1 MVLRLVDSLKTGLGL
16 RPAECAGVPGA
27 QGGKKQT
34 LWKAALSGG
43 VTGGIEICI
52 TYPTEFVKTVQ
63 QIRSKQKLGIMQ
75 IVRMTVGEHGV
86 FGLYRGLS
94 CLVVFS
100 IPKAGVRFGS
110 KDFFDTHFFTTK
122 SSFNTFV
129 SGGLAGCCEALLAV
143 TPMETLKTKLIDDKL
158 QPKEQQKYRGLIHGI
173 KTIYAE
179 QGFGG
184 VYRGPLPTVMKQGS
198 NQAIRFVVYEKI
210 KHQIDQLFPSAPFSL
225 KTALAGA
232 MAGATSVIANNPI
245 DVVKSKMQGIH
256 GKDYSGVLDCLG
268 KILKTEGVRGFYA
281 GTVPRMA
288 RVTAD
293 VAITFTLFENIRAL
307 MDRLVP
313 S

>member
-16 RPAECAGVPGA
+16 KPAECAGIPA
-27 QGGKKQT
+27 APGGKKQT
-34 LWKAALSGG
+34 LWRAALSGG
-43 VTGGIEICI
+43 ITGGIEICI

-63 QIRSKQKLGIMQ
+63 QIRSKDKMGIKQ
-75 IVRMTVGEHGV
+75 IVSGTIKEQGI

-122 SSFNTFV
+122 STFNTFL
-129 SGGLAGCCEALLAV
+129 SGGLAGCCEALIAV

-173 KTIYAE
+173 RTIYAE

-184 VYRGPLPTVMKQGS
+184 VYRGPVPTVMKQGS
-198 NQAIRFVVYEKI
+198 NQAIRFVVYEKFRKI
-210 KHQIDQLFPSAPFSL
+210 IEDVAPSVPFSL
-225 KTALAGA
+225 KTAVAGA
-232 MAGATSVIANNPI
+232 LAGATSVLANNPI

-256 GKDYSGVLDCLG
+256 GKQYSGVIDCLG
-268 KILKTEGVRGFYA
+268 KILKSDGVRGFYA

-307 MDRLVP
+307 LDRFFP
-313 S
+313 N

>member
-16 RPAECAGVPGA
+16 KPAECAGIPA
-27 QGGKKQT
+27 APGGKKQT
-34 LWKAALSGG
+34 LWRAALSGG
-43 VTGGIEICI
+43 ITGGIEICI
-52 TYPTEFVKTVQ
+52 TFPTEYVKTVQ
-63 QIRSKQKLGIMQ
+63 QIRSKDKLGIKQ
-75 IVRMTVGEHGV
+75 IVSGTIKENGI

-122 SSFNTFV
+122 STFNTFI
-129 SGGLAGCCEALLAV
+129 SGGLAGCCEALIAV

-158 QPKEQQKYRGLIHGI
+158 QPKDQQKYRGLIHGI

-198 NQAIRFVVYEKI
+198 NQAIRFVVYEKFRKI
-210 KHQIDQLFPSAPFSL
+210 IEDVAPSVPFSL
-225 KTALAGA
+225 KTAIAGA
-232 MAGATSVIANNPI
+232 LAGATSVIANNPI

-256 GKDYSGVLDCLG
+256 GKQYSGVVDCLG
-268 KILKTEGVRGFYA
+268 KILKSDGVRGFYA

-293 VAITFTLFENIRAL
+293 VAITFTLFENIRSL
-307 MDRLVP
+307 LDRFIP
-313 S
+313 N